1 MNTNIL
7 RVTVVATMLLLFG
20 AVQLSAEEKP
30 QASLKTD
37 AAALNRWQDMRFGMF
52 IHWGPVSL
60 TGQEIGWTRGEPTPA
75 EEYDN
80 LYKKFNPTKFD
91 ADRWVAIAKAA
102 GMKYIVL
109 TTKHHDGFC
118 LWNSGLTDYNITKSP
133 FQRDVVKELAEACKK
148 QGMAFGTYYS
158 ICDWRHPDYPLGSP
172 SGKTAK
178 PAPNMDRYV
187 QYLKG
192 QLKELLTNY
201 GPLTLMWFDGEW
213 ETPWTHE
220 RGKDLAAF
228 LYGLQPSLIVNNRVG
243 KNREGMAGTSVG
255 DEILGDYDT
264 PEQTIGGF
272 NMTRPWESCMTICN
286 QWSWKPDDKM
296 KTLPECLQT
305 LIRTVGGDGNLLF
318 NVGPMPTGEIEA
330 RQIERLKEMG
340 AWLAKYGE
348 SIYATRG
355 GPFKPAKHVV
365 STRKDNTIYLHILAW
380 PKETLTLPAL
390 SAKIVGSS
398 LLTGG
403 QVRVVQTDAG
413 VQIAVA
419 KSDRQEIDTIVVLQL
434 DKPAMDI
441 APIAVTDVG
450 QARTKS
456 KPAKASNVDENSSF
470 VNAVSKN

>member
-1 MNTNIL
+1 MNAHIL
-7 RVTVVATMLLLFG
+7 RITVVATMSLLFG
-20 AVQLSAEEKP
+20 ALQLTAEEKP
-30 QASLKTD
+30 QPSLKTD
-37 AAALNRWQDMRFGMF
+37 AAALKRWQEMRFGMF

-60 TGQEIGWTRGEPTPA
+60 TGQEIGWTRGEPTPIK
-75 EEYDN
+75 EYDN
-80 LYKKFNPTKFD
+80 LYTKFNPTKFD
-91 ADRWVAIAKAA
+91 ADQWVAIAKAA

-118 LWNSGLTDYNITKSP
+118 LWNTQLTDYNITKGP

-148 QGMAFGTYYS
+148 QGVAFGTYYS

-172 SGKTAK
+172 AGKAAK

-201 GPLTLMWFDGEW
+201 GPLTVMWFDGEW
-213 ETPWTHE
+213 EKPWTHE

-243 KNREGMAGTSVG
+243 KNREGMEGTSVG

-272 NMTRPWESCMTICN
+272 NITRPWESCMTICQ

-305 LIRTVGGDGNLLF
+305 LILTAGGDGNLLF
-318 NVGPMPTGEIEA
+318 NVGPMPTGEIES
-330 RQIERLKEMG
+330 RQVERLKEMG
-340 AWLAKYGE
+340 AWLAKYGR
-348 SIYATRG
+348 SIYETRG
-355 GPFKPAKHVV
+355 GPYKPVKHMAC
-365 STRKDNTIYLHILAW
+365 TRNGDTVYLHILAW
-380 PKETLTLPAL
+380 PKEVLKLPAL
-390 SAKIVGSS
+390 PAKIVASS

-403 QVRVVQTDAG
+403 QVRVSQTDAG
-413 VQIAVA
+413 LEISVP
-419 KSDRQEIDTIVVLQL
+419 KSDRQAVDTIVVLQL
-434 DKPAMDI
+434 DKPAMEI
-441 APIAVTDVG
+441 APIAV
-450 QARTKS
+450 S
-456 KPAKASNVDENSSF
+456 P
-470 VNAVSKN
+470 